1 MTKYL
6 CQFLPLSAAENIPS
20 CNITTKKGVN
30 ASLTIV
36 SVAIGAASLAMSMA
50 NSVQIGNLQHQVAVV
65 ESALSRFSRNVE
77 IHGAQL
83 SKLTLKHIQ
92 LTEELEI
99 TQQALDDII
108 PVLDKHSE
116 AITILKTGFE
126 RLQFELR
133 HSFLYLAI
141 TQICNNELTL
151 DFLSPEDIHN
161 VVYNVIKVG
170 NLTFN
175 SYPGSLPVVQIITK
189 LLFFFA
195 VPRQEQRPYYTY
207 KLLTIPFFHENET
220 IELTRIPRYWAINQ
234 VDNTTIEWHH
244 PEESGCDL
252 RLMTSCRDT
261 PPIRTISKDTCL
273 DEIIAKLPLSRC
285 QTTSI
290 PAAKYFL
297 RQLRDNFWITL
308 SPKSLHCV
316 KTPRSDYLSGMQQ
329 TWNMNEEIIHPSVSL
344 VNVTQITQLRVL
356 ASL

>member
-161 VVYNVIKVG
+161 VVYNVIK
-170 NLTFN
+170 
-175 SYPGSLPVVQIITK
+175 
-189 LLFFFA
+189 FFFA